1 MDQFDPNYPGLMQGD
16 ITNVAV
22 IDPAPLG
29 QLGNLVLD
37 PDRDF
42 TLEITWRVFGALAS
56 LWLAPLDQNWR
67 VDVYAESLGAGPEKR
82 IGRASKDKTQSSSC
96 GVDCLEYTVTVTVPA
111 GTLPEDDGG
120 DVSGAYKLVVSVFL
134 NSAIGP
140 YDVTGIREGPIIR
153 MENPN

>member
-1 MDQFDPNYPGLMQGD
+1 MQGD

-42 TLEITWRVFGALAS
+42 TLEITWRVFGVLAP
-56 LWLAPLDQNWR
+56 LWLAPLGQNW
-67 VDVYAESLGAGPEKR
+67 A
-82 IGRASKDKTQSSSC
+82 
-96 GVDCLEYTVTVTVPA
+96 DCLEYTVTVTVSA